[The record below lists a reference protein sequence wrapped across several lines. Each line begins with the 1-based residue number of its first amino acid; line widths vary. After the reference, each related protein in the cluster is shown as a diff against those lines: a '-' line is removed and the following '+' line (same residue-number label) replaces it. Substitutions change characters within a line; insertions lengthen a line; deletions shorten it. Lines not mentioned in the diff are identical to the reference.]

1 LYVHCRGK
9 TGAARPEITIKF
21 FAETSRQFSGI
32 GTQLFFTK
40 ENGFYME
47 KIRIHCIN
55 DGKYY
60 EIPKGT
66 DLMAFARLI
75 CKEQEVTDPCGADC
89 GNYSTYA
96 DSAMQ
101 RIIWKDGVPML
112 WTDTEHGKKEQLPV
126 LAALVNHQLKEM
138 AFELTMPDE
147 VEFICYNHPDG
158 RRTYVRSL
166 FFVLQKAVREMYP
179 GQTLIVDYALPSGHY
194 CEIREKET
202 TEDGRPVVHP
212 VNDNDLKAI
221 KARMQEIIRED
232 IPVVKRKM
240 SSEEAV
246 RIFEANG
253 QPDKSR
259 LIRSL
264 GRYNASVYF
273 IGDTAD
279 TFHGPLVASTGY
291 LKTFAV
297 SGFKNGFCL
306 QYPMEGFTTKIAPM
320 KKQSKIAATL
330 KEHSDWCSIIGVKG
344 IGTLNSAIQEGKAVS
359 LINLSEARHEKSY
372 AGIADRIWQKR
383 DKIRIVF
390 IAGPSSSGKT
400 STSLRLALQCR
411 VLGMNPK
418 VIELDNYFVN
428 REDTPVD
435 ENGDYDFEALEAM
448 DLKLLN
454 AQLNG
459 LLAGEEVEIPKFNF
473 KEGRR
478 ERGKTMRLEEKD
490 ILIMEGIHALNPAM
504 TSAVDDSRIFR
515 VYASA
520 LTSLSV
526 DENNNIS
533 TSDNRLL
540 RRMVRDNRV
549 RGITPE
555 ETILRWHS
563 VRRGENRNIFPFQ
576 ENADAEFNSALI
588 FELPML
594 KYYAE
599 PLLRRIAPNS
609 EAYTEAT
616 RMLKFLDYIVAL
628 SPDEIAAIPPTSI
641 MREFIGGQTL

>member
-1 LYVHCRGK
+1 M
-9 TGAARPEITIKF
+9 
-21 FAETSRQFSGI
+21 ET
-32 GTQLFFTK
+32 
-40 ENGFYME
+40 
-47 KIRIHCIN
+47 IRIHCTN
-55 DGKYY
+55 NGKYY
-60 EIPKGT
+60 EVPKGT
-66 DLMAFARLI
+66 TVRELALEICRMEDGQVLSCKGGEIRFASGP
-75 CKEQEVTDPCGADC
+75 E
-89 GNYSTYA
+89 
-96 DSAMQ
+96 SA
-101 RIIWKDGVPML
+101 GS
-112 WTDTEHGKKEQLPV
+112 PV
-126 LAALVNHQLKEM
+126 LAALVNHQLKDM
-138 AFELTMPDE
+138 GAGLMLPDE
-147 VEFICYNHPDG
+147 VEFIGYSHPDG
-158 RRTYVRSL
+158 RRTYIRSL
-166 FFVLQKAVREMYP
+166 FFVLQKAVRELYP
-179 GQTLIVDYALPSGHY
+179 EQTLIVDYALPSGHY
-194 CEIREKET
+194 CEIREKT
-202 TEDGRPVVHP
+202 PLEDGRPMVHP
-212 VNDNDLKAI
+212 LDENDLKAI
-221 KARMQEIIRED
+221 KARMHEIISED
-232 IPVVKRKM
+232 IPIVKRKLQ
-240 SSEEAV
+240 SDRAAE
-246 RIFEANG
+246 IFEANG
-253 QPDKSR
+253 QHDKAQ

-264 GRYNASVYF
+264 GRYNSSVYF
-273 IGDTAD
+273 IGGTAD
-279 TFHGPLVASTGY
+279 SFHGPLVYSTGY
-291 LKTFAV
+291 LKTFAI

-306 QYPMEGFTTKIAPM
+306 QYPMEGSSKIAPM
-320 KKQSKIAATL
+320 KKQAKIAATL

-344 IGTLNSAIQEGKAVS
+344 IGSLNRAIQDGKAVE
-359 LINLSEARHEKSY
+359 LINLSEARHERRY
-372 AGIADRIWQKR
+372 AEIADKIWQKR
-383 DKIRIVF
+383 DKVKIVF

-400 STSLRLALQCR
+400 STSLRLALQCK

-428 REDTPVD
+428 REDTPKD
-435 ENGDYDFEALEAM
+435 ENGEYDFEALEAM

-454 AQLNG
+454 SQLND
-459 LLAGEEVEIPKFNF
+459 LLAGKEVEIPKFNF
-473 KEGRR
+473 KAGQR
-478 ERGKTMRLEEKD
+478 EKGKAMKLEEKD

-540 RRMVRDNRV
+540 RRIVRDNRV

-555 ETILRWHS
+555 DTILRWHS

-576 ENADAEFNSALI
+576 ENADAEFNSALM

-599 PLLRRIAPNS
+599 PLLRRIPPYS